1 MGRHKSK
8 WRQIYEVPPYKFM
21 WKAIKVVL
29 RVDLYVYTSIC
40 DRAAKA
46 PFPLLAQDSS
56 EPQSWWKG
64 AEGKTTLEG
73 FLMAI

>member
-1 MGRHKSK
+1 M
-8 WRQIYEVPPYKFM
+8 
-21 WKAIKVVL
+21 
-29 RVDLYVYTSIC
+29 DLYVYTSIC

-46 PFPLLAQDSS
+46 PFPLLAQDST